1 MVRDRSHS
9 PVVQRRIGRMARPG
23 KSDLLESDT
32 QADLFGEANA
42 SPKAYVPDPRHVR
55 NRLTEMLSVMRSS
68 ESWPWEPVT
77 VALYRETVWP
87 YLCDKLPDPEEAA
100 RFRAEIEAEIARLD
114 AAA

>member
-1 MVRDRSHS
+1 MMTRTSHT
-9 PVVQRRIGRMARPG
+9 
-23 KSDLLESDT
+23 DLFGPET
-32 QADLFGEANA
+32 QADLFGEAFA
-42 SPKAYVPDPRHVR
+42 TPKAYVPDPRHVR
-55 NRLTEMLSVMRSS
+55 NRLIEMISVMRSS

-87 YLCDKLPDPEEAA
+87 YLYEKLPDADEAA